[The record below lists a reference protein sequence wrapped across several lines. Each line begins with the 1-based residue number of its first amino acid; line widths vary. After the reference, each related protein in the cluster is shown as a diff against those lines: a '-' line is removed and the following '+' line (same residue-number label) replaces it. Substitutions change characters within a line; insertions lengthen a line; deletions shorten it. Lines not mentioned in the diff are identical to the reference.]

1 MWFTTDRVI
10 RRTLL
15 EVSLAFERDH
25 VFETPGNY
33 KQIAG
38 GGGVLR
44 KEQTSIRTRI
54 SHQRYDFAQRSVRL
68 RT

>member
-38 GGGVLR
+38 GGSAKKG
-44 KEQTSIRTRI
+44 TDIH
-54 SHQRYDFAQRSVRL
+54 SHPY
-68 RT
+68 

>member
-15 EVSLAFERDH
+15 EVSLAFEWDH

-38 GGGVLR
+38 GGGSA
-44 KEQTSIRTRI
+44 KKGTDIH
-54 SHQRYDFAQRSVRL
+54 SHPY
-68 RT
+68 